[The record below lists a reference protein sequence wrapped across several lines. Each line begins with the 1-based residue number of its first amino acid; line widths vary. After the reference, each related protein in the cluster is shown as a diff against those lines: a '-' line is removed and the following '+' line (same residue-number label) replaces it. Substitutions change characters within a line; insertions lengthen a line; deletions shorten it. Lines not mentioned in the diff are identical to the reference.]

1 MRALVQRVSRASV
14 KTGDRVTGSI
24 GPGLLIFLGITHGD
38 GDAEIEYIGDKI
50 ANMRIFGDE
59 LGKMNLSLLDIKGQI
74 LIVSQFTLYGDCVK
88 GRRPSFTEAAGPEK
102 AKQVYDDFVR
112 YMSYRYDIGVSTGE
126 FAADMDV
133 ELVNSGPVTF
143 MIESR

>member
-14 KTGDRVTGSI
+14 KTGGGMTGSI
-24 GPGLLIFLGITHGD
+24 GTGLLIFLGITHGD

-50 ANMRIFGDE
+50 ANMRIFEDDI
-59 LGKMNLSLLDIKGQI
+59 GKMNLSLLDIKGQI

-88 GRRPSFTEAAGPEK
+88 GRRPSFTEAARPEK

-112 YMSYRYDIGVSTGE
+112 YMSCRYDIDVSTGE
-126 FAADMDV
+126 FAAHMDV
-133 ELVNSGPVTF
+133 ELVNYGPVTF